1 MRTRLTKHGQER
13 LFERVLK
20 KAQNKSRESASTFI
34 QKVIN
39 KGVVM
44 ANDAQQ
50 MLVLY
55 AENLY
60 VFKKD
65 MEHLVFITVKTCKE
79 YRLGVY
85 VRGAK
90 NVFSTKKNFA
100 LCA

>member
-20 KAQNKSRESASTFI
+20 KAQDKSRESASTFI
-34 QKVIN
+34 QKVLA
-39 KGVVM
+39 KGVIT

-55 AENLY
+55 AENLFI
-60 VFKKD
+60 FKKD
-65 MEHLVFITVKTCKE
+65 LEHLVFITVKTCKE
-79 YRLGVY
+79 HRLGVY
-85 VRGAK
+85 IRGSK
-90 NVFSTKKNFA
+90 NVFTTKKNFA